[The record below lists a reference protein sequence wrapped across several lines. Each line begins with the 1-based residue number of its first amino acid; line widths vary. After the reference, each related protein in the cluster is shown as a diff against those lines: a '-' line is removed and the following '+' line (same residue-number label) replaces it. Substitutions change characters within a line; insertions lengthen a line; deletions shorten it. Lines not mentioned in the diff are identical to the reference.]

1 MPDTY
6 VPQPSPPT
14 SLRAPKRHTVK
25 QPKPKDTRPVYPAA
39 DLVFP
44 DQEWG

>member
-6 VPQPSPPT
+6 VPQPPQT
-14 SLRAPKRHTVK
+14 SLRSPKRYVVK
-25 QPKPKDTRPVYPAA
+25 QPKRKDAAPVYPAA